1 MKKKK
6 NPAFFGREE
15 LLRQLSGLWDKRTS
29 SLVTCRGRRR
39 VGKSTLVEEFA
50 KRSSSA
56 FIKLEGLRPKKGMT
70 NTTQLAFFAE
80 KLSAQTHREIP
91 VPGSWYAAFAQLDEA
106 ISNRGRTVVLLDEIS
121 WMAFDDLTFPEVL
134 KSAWDD
140 LFKKH
145 PKLILV
151 LCGSVSSWIRD
162 NILESSAY
170 VGRRSLDILVP
181 ELPLSECVK
190 FWGERAKRIET
201 REIIDVLSV
210 TGGVPRYLEEITPR
224 LSASENIR
232 RLCYQPNSVLRR
244 DFNDMFYDVVTHKPR
259 FAARVLRILTDG
271 PKNCAEVA
279 EALHVER
286 GGDISKAFSEL
297 KEAGFVAEECTTNP
311 ETGEE
316 MREKRYR
323 LKDNYTRFYLRYIE
337 PQKKVIDEGAFSF
350 ASLDELDGI
359 ETLLGFAFENLVV
372 NNYRELIPHLHLDGV
387 LVTSAGP
394 FRRKAAKGARGKPGC
409 QIDLLIQTRRT
420 IYVIEVKRMR
430 EIGRDIISEVDRKVR
445 AIERPEGVS
454 ARTALVY
461 DGHLS
466 PVAAADGYF
475 DAIIPFRKL
484 LGI

>member
-1 MKKKK
+1 
-6 NPAFFGREE
+6 
-15 LLRQLSGLWDKRTS
+15 
-29 SLVTCRGRRR
+29 
-39 VGKSTLVEEFA
+39 
-50 KRSSSA
+50 
-56 FIKLEGLRPKKGMT
+56 
-70 NTTQLAFFAE
+70 
-80 KLSAQTHREIP
+80 
-91 VPGSWYAAFAQLDEA
+91 
-106 ISNRGRTVVLLDEIS
+106 
-121 WMAFDDLTFPEVL
+121 
-134 KSAWDD
+134 
-140 LFKKH
+140 
-145 PKLILV
+145 
-151 LCGSVSSWIRD
+151 
-162 NILESSAY
+162 
-170 VGRRSLDILVP
+170 
-181 ELPLSECVK
+181 
-190 FWGERAKRIET
+190 
-201 REIIDVLSV
+201 
-210 TGGVPRYLEEITPR
+210 
-224 LSASENIR
+224 
-232 RLCYQPNSVLRR
+232 
-244 DFNDMFYDVVTHKPR
+244 
-259 FAARVLRILTDG
+259 
-271 PKNCAEVA
+271 
-279 EALHVER
+279 
-286 GGDISKAFSEL
+286 
-297 KEAGFVAEECTTNP
+297 
-311 ETGEE
+311 

>member
-15 LLRQLSGLWDKRTS
+15 LLRQLSDLWDKRTS

-56 FIKLEGLRPKKGMT
+56 FVKLEGLRPKKGMT
-70 NTTQLAFFAE
+70 NVTQLAFFAE
-80 KLSAQTHREIP
+80 KLSEQTHREIP
-91 VPGSWYAAFAQLDEA
+91 APGSWYAAFARLDEA
-106 ISNRGRTVVLLDEIS
+106 ISDKGRTVVLLDEIS

-170 VGRRSLDILVP
+170 VGRRSLDIVVP

-210 TGGVPRYLEEITPR
+210 TGGIPRYLEEINPR

-232 RLCYQPNSVLRR
+232 RLCYQPNSVLRQ
-244 DFNDMFYDVVTHKPR
+244 DFDDMFYDVVTHKPR
-259 FAARVLRILTDG
+259 FAARVLRILADG
-271 PKNCAEVA
+271 PKNCAEIA

-394 FRRKAAKGARGKPGC
+394 FRRKAAKGVRGKPGC